1 MIIDEITLT
10 QFFSALTVLILAI
23 IAWLNKQRT
32 DSAAITAAATT
43 ATASSNAVMAD
54 ATPVSTPA
62 GTVPISPVSI
72 VAQPAGYGV
81 PLYSTAYKMRQTTRD
96 FLNSSITD
104 PADWAN
110 VLRQIAAAELQNL
123 SDYIVSWSHGRW
135 AHIHFG
141 TWMATNGQKTFISQV
156 IGGAFDDS
164 QGITVPTK

>member
-1 MIIDEITLT
+1 MIIDETTLT

-23 IAWLNKQRT
+23 IAWYNKTRT

-43 ATASSNAVMAD
+43 QTAVTNQAMAAV
-54 ATPVSTPA
+54 TPGIASPTTTPTAPASMVS
-62 GTVPISPVSI
+62 
-72 VAQPAGYGV
+72 QPAGYGV

-164 QGITVPTK
+164 QGITPPTK